1 MRTYRGV
8 MMATVEL
15 VIHIE
20 AADGEAVWWAES
32 PEVPGFSAAAPTLA
46 ELRERATA
54 ALTELQGAPVRLTER
69 LVGGEETGDVRVAK
83 TELLVG

>member
-1 MRTYRGV
+1 VT
-8 MMATVEL
+8 TIEL

-32 PEVPGFSAAAPTLA
+32 ADVPGFSVAASTLA

-54 ALTELQGAPVRLTER
+54 ALTELRGPVRIVER
-69 LVGGEETGDVRVAK
+69 LAGGEETGDVRVAK
-83 TELLVG
+83 TELVA

>member
-1 MRTYRGV
+1 

-32 PEVPGFSAAAPTLA
+32 PEVPGFSVAAPTLA
-46 ELRERATA
+46 EMRERATA
-54 ALTELQGAPVRLTER
+54 ALNELEGPVRITER
-69 LVGGEETGDVRVAK
+69 LAGGEDAGPARVAK
-83 TELLVG
+83 TELLVA